1 MSTEAKIL
9 IVDDE
14 ERFRKTM
21 SKLLAIRGLE
31 TMNVGSGREALA
43 EMQNA
48 SFEVAVVDVRMPGM
62 SGVELLSEMK
72 RLDPRIE
79 VIILT
84 GHASVDTA
92 KAILRLG
99 AYDYLLKPYSIDELE
114 EKILS
119 AQDRRKSIIKL
130 TGGTAQQGQSG

>member
-1 MSTEAKIL
+1 MSTQPKIL

-21 SKLLAIRGLE
+21 SKLLSIRGLE

-48 SFEVAVVDVRMPGM
+48 SFEVAVVDVRMQGM

-99 AYDYLLKPYSIDELE
+99 AYDYMLKPYSVDELE

-130 TGGTAQQGQSG
+130 TEETAQQG